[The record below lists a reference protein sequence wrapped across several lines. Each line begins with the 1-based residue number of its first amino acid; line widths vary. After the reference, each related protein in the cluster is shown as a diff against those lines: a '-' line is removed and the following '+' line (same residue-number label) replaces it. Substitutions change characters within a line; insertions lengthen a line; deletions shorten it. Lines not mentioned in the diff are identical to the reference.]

1 MPRLLTATDFSTRS
15 DRALRRACLLAKSWP
30 AALELVHVIDPDR
43 PLALVDAER
52 HAAEILLTAMRQS
65 LREVDGIDCE
75 VRLVE
80 GDPFEGIASAAVDSG
95 AELVVIG
102 PHRRQ
107 LLRDVFVGTTAERTV
122 RTSRK
127 PVLMCNAVP
136 AQRYRQIVVAVDL
149 SEVSAQAVRVV
160 YALGLD
166 RNTVVSV
173 VHVFDALGADLQ
185 LRSPGA
191 SQSGADLIDEAR
203 KHALEDVVRFLER
216 HGLPSLPVG
225 VHLNRGNAGAVIHAA
240 AAERGA
246 DLLVLGTR
254 TRRGLAEQMLG
265 SVAESVLRVAT
276 TDVLAVPPS
285 H

>member
-30 AALELVHVIDPDR
+30 AVLELVHVIDPDR
-43 PLALVDAER
+43 PPVLVDAER
-52 HAAEILLTAMRQS
+52 RAAETVLAAMRRS
-65 LREVDGIDCE
+65 LREIDGIDCE

-80 GDPFEGIASAAVDSG
+80 GDPFEGIADAAAASAAD
-95 AELVVIG
+95 LIVIG

-149 SEVSAQAVRVV
+149 SDASAEAVRAV

-166 RNTVVSV
+166 RNAAVSA
-173 VHVFDALGADLQ
+173 VHVFDALGADLR
-185 LRSPGA
+185 LRAPGV
-191 SQSGADLIDEAR
+191 SQSGADLVDEAR
-203 KHALEDVVRFLER
+203 KQALQDVVQFLDQ
-216 HGLPSLPVG
+216 HSLPSLPVG
-225 VHLNRGNAGAVIHAA
+225 VHANQGSAGAVIHAA
-240 AAERGA
+240 AAEHGA

-254 TRRGLAEQMLG
+254 ARRGLAEQMLG
-265 SVAESVLRVAT
+265 SVAESVLRVAGI
-276 TDVLAVPPS
+276 DVLAVPPS